1 MRKTFHEQL
10 NEITEDVISMGSLTQ
25 QSVHDSIE
33 ALVEMNSELA
43 EKIIEGDR
51 KIDDYDISIE
61 EKCVILQA
69 EYQPVAKDL
78 RFLHSTSIIIIHI
91 ERIGDLAVNIAKVVK
106 RLAKGK
112 IIKIEMDIIEL
123 LVEMGNLVKLELNKA
138 LASFKNKDIKL
149 AAKLDKIDDAV
160 DDIQKE
166 VFKKLYSKAKY
177 TEDTKFIANV
187 SLASRYLE
195 RIGDQSVN
203 IGERVVFFLT
213 GDYKIFHKDT

>member
-10 NEITEDVISMGSLTQ
+10 NEITEDVISMGSLAQ

-43 EKIIEGDR
+43 EKIIDGDR

-61 EKCVILQA
+61 KKCVILQA

-78 RFLHSTSIIIIHI
+78 RLLHSISIIIIHI

-123 LVEMGNLVKLELNKA
+123 LVEMGNLVKLELTKA
-138 LASFKNKDIKL
+138 LTSFKNKDTKL
-149 AAKLDKIDDAV
+149 AAKLDKIDNAV

-177 TEDTKFIANV
+177 AEDNKFIANV

-203 IGERVVFFLT
+203 IGERVIFFLT

>member
-43 EKIIEGDR
+43 EKIIDGDR

-91 ERIGDLAVNIAKVVK
+91 ERIGDLAVNIAKIVK
-106 RLAKGK
+106 KLAKGK

-138 LASFKNKDIKL
+138 LASFKNKDAKL

>member
-43 EKIIEGDR
+43 EKIIDGDR

-177 TEDTKFIANV
+177 TEDTKFITNV

>member
-10 NEITEDVISMGSLTQ
+10 NEITEDVISMGSLAQ

-43 EKIIEGDR
+43 EKVIDGDR

-78 RFLHSTSIIIIHI
+78 RLLHSISIIIMHI

-123 LVEMGNLVKLELNKA
+123 LVEMGNLVKLELTKA
-138 LASFKNKDIKL
+138 LISFKNKDVKL

-177 TEDTKFIANV
+177 TEDIKFIANV

>member
-91 ERIGDLAVNIAKVVK
+91 ERIGDLAVNIAKIVK
-106 RLAKGK
+106 KLAKGK

>member
-10 NEITEDVISMGSLTQ
+10 NEITEDVISMGSLAQ

-43 EKIIEGDR
+43 EKIIDGDR

-78 RFLHSTSIIIIHI
+78 RLLHSISIIIIHI

-112 IIKIEMDIIEL
+112 IIKIEMNIIEL

-138 LASFKNKDIKL
+138 LASFKNKDVKL

-177 TEDTKFIANV
+177 IEDTKFIANV

-203 IGERVVFFLT
+203 IGERVIFFLT

>member
-10 NEITEDVISMGSLTQ
+10 NEITEDVISMGSLAQ

-43 EKIIEGDR
+43 EKIIDGDR

-78 RFLHSTSIIIIHI
+78 RLLHSISIIIMHV

-106 RLAKGK
+106 RLSKGK

-123 LVEMGNLVKLELNKA
+123 LVEMGNLVKLELTKA
-138 LASFKNKDIKL
+138 LTSFKNKDVKL

-203 IGERVVFFLT
+203 IGERVIFFLT

>member
-10 NEITEDVISMGSLTQ
+10 NEITEDVISMGSLAQ

-43 EKIIEGDR
+43 EKIIDGDR

-78 RFLHSTSIIIIHI
+78 RLLHSISIIIMHI
-91 ERIGDLAVNIAKVVK
+91 ERIGDLAVNIAKIVK
-106 RLAKGK
+106 RLSKGK
-112 IIKIEMDIIEL
+112 IIKIEMDVIEL
-123 LVEMGNLVKLELNKA
+123 LVEMGNLVKLELTKA
-138 LASFKNKDIKL
+138 LTSFKNKDVKL
-149 AAKLDKIDDAV
+149 AAKLDKIDDSV

-203 IGERVVFFLT
+203 IGERVIFFLT

>member
-10 NEITEDVISMGSLTQ
+10 NEITEDVISMGSLAQ

-43 EKIIEGDR
+43 EKIIDRDR

-78 RFLHSTSIIIIHI
+78 RLLHSISIIIIHI

-106 RLAKGK
+106 RFAKGK

-123 LVEMGNLVKLELNKA
+123 LVEMGNLVKLELTKA
-138 LASFKNKDIKL
+138 LTSFKNKDAKL
-149 AAKLDKIDDAV
+149 AAKLDKIDNAV

-177 TEDTKFIANV
+177 AEDNKFIANV

-203 IGERVVFFLT
+203 IGERVIFFLT

>member
-1 MRKTFHEQL
+1 MTLQL
-10 NEITEDVISMGSLTQ
+10 
-25 QSVHDSIE
+25 
-33 ALVEMNSELA
+33 
-43 EKIIEGDR
+43 
-51 KIDDYDISIE
+51 
-61 EKCVILQA
+61 
-69 EYQPVAKDL
+69 
-78 RFLHSTSIIIIHI
+78 TS
-91 ERIGDLAVNIAKVVK
+91 KVVK
-106 RLAKGK
+106 RLAKGN

-138 LASFKNKDIKL
+138 LASFKNKDVKL

-177 TEDTKFIANV
+177 TENIKFIANV

>member
-10 NEITEDVISMGSLTQ
+10 NEITEDVISMGSLAQ

-43 EKIIEGDR
+43 EKVIDGDR

-78 RFLHSTSIIIIHI
+78 RLLHSISIIIMHI

-123 LVEMGNLVKLELNKA
+123 LVEMGNLVKLELTKA
-138 LASFKNKDIKL
+138 LISFKNKDVKL

-166 VFKKLYSKAKY
+166 VFRKLYSKAKY
-177 TEDTKFIANV
+177 TEDIKFIANV

>member
-10 NEITEDVISMGSLTQ
+10 NEITEDVISMGSLAQ

-43 EKIIEGDR
+43 EKIIDGDR

-78 RFLHSTSIIIIHI
+78 RLLHSISIIIIHI

-123 LVEMGNLVKLELNKA
+123 LVEMGNLVKLELTKA
-138 LASFKNKDIKL
+138 LTSFKNKDVKL

-203 IGERVVFFLT
+203 IGERVIFFLT

>member
-78 RFLHSTSIIIIHI
+78 RFLHSISIIIMHI

-177 TEDTKFIANV
+177 TEDTKFITNV